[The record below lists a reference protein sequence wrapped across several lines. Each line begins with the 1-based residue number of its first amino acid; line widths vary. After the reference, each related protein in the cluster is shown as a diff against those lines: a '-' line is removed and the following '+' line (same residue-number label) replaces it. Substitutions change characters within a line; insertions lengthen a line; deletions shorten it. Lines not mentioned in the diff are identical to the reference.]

1 MKIGLALFAISI
13 MWIALLLP
21 FTHAQCPKTW
31 SSQADWDSGTKVSV
45 DTAASPGDL
54 ILASGAVDASTKL
67 LMHFNEGTGTTTAD
81 SSGNGNNGTLTSGP
95 TWTSSGV
102 FGNALHF
109 DGIDDYVRILNST
122 GLGPNVVT
130 AAAWVK
136 LDSYPGGNYGEVI
149 GKYGGSNGYLLSILP
164 NGQAQFWVGNDAVSI
179 AAYTWATTLQLN
191 TWYHVAGTYDGSAV
205 KIYLNGLLGMS
216 WNGSNALNSAAYD
229 PSLGKQ
235 LNGTMDEAV
244 IYNRALSAGEIA
256 ALYAG
261 AYASSG
267 TISLDFDSGA
277 TGTTFQQLLWNES
290 FGASAIYTRNS
301 TANEAVI
308 SGLTAEDLHFA
319 FCDGSDTRISLSD
332 TGSGSSHGAG
342 PSENW
347 VTTQR
352 TPNNNGCGAWEGANN
367 NGAEECTV
375 TCGSPVPTQREFTSD
390 SSTTLLEHF
399 NGATTGTNSG
409 YTFSTG
415 KFGQGVFADASTD
428 KISWGGALPLSG
440 TIEFWLYLAAE
451 QPAQEIIIFS
461 NKNSSGWPGIYI
473 TTGSNRKI
481 GATYSGSG
489 LVNSISSS
497 NSVPLN
503 TWTHVA
509 FGYGAGQTNKL
520 WINGVLS
527 GEGSATADMTANCGA
542 SCISYGL
549 GRIHTQGTGTG
560 ITNAYIDEL
569 RISNVRRNYTE
580 IKSRIKVADTSAGL
594 DSAAWSSYFTNS
606 PATLNASAGRYARV
620 ETTLET
626 SDTSYTPI
634 LQDLTLG
641 CTSTNQAPVASFTAS
656 TYSATTAQSI
666 TFTSTSTDA
675 DGTIAGYDWNW
686 GDSTAHGNTSSATH
700 AYSATGSYAVTLTV
714 TDNGGATSSAT
725 STISISAAPTVF
737 VGCPAHFT
745 TQADFAYGT
754 LTNTDIT
761 TSPGNILLNK
771 AIAFYDNFDD
781 GAVSGIWK
789 WQAYSN
795 ASYSETSGKMNIVAA
810 DGDISAGYGFLYI
823 DDVKGDFTAKTK
835 LDSFTY
841 CSGQT
846 ACGSRIFFLIRPK
859 VGSDWAFVGLQ
870 KSPTGTCLP
879 YCGEAYYILANDS
892 SGKSTSIQILP
903 GFSYPYYFKIA
914 RAGSGI
920 SMHYSADN
928 ITWNAL
934 SLPVGFFSSAA
945 DLQVGFAGDGR
956 GRGSFDWFD
965 LSAASIGSYASS
977 GTWLATVDAQTQKN
991 FTSLSWT
998 AEKPA
1003 NTNVKFRIR
1012 TADAQSALD
1021 SAAWSSFY
1029 TASAAD
1035 LSTYAGYSNK
1045 RFAQVEATLETTDP
1059 IATPTLN
1066 DLTLNCSAYN
1076 QAPTASASA
1085 DKYSASQGET
1095 IAFDGSA
1102 SYDTDG
1108 TIASYSWDFGDGEGA
1123 SSAAAT
1129 HIYSIAGDYAVTLTV
1144 TDNLGGTDVDSI
1156 PIKITQILSGCPGTW
1171 TTKAQ
1176 WEYGIANNVD
1186 TASSPD
1192 DVRLASSQLSG
1203 TLLLDFDATANA
1215 AFSSIAWNADKPA
1228 STSVKFR
1235 IKSANTADG
1244 LSAASWSAYYTSA
1257 PAALSNQNGRYAKI
1271 EALLETSAQ
1280 GMTPTLNDL
1289 TLYCQVLS
1297 ESSWDLSIDS
1307 FSVYP
1312 GASVTQ
1318 STAISFSAAI
1328 RNNSAANIT
1337 QPFNVGLYLGTAA
1350 GTLLQSVQIAQLQ
1363 ANSTAAIE
1371 FPLVDT
1377 SALSGDALFTLF
1389 ADNANSINEQNE
1401 NNNQQ
1406 GITVTISPPTNA
1418 PDFTIISASLSPA
1431 SVASGTAATLNATVK
1446 NMGNAAS
1453 GAVNIALYRGTSQS
1467 GVLLQTKTISELAV
1481 NESAQISFTN
1491 ISTSALS
1498 GIVSFVV
1505 YADYD
1510 VKIAE
1515 QSETN
1520 NTATAQLLIIA
1531 NLPDLIVSELVASK
1545 LLAIPG
1551 EIITLTAT
1559 IQNIGMQAVQ
1569 SAIEIGLF
1577 EKIAGAPARKD
1588 SKSISAS
1595 KLCTQDGTQVSGALC
1610 GIILAPLLKIAES
1623 FFLLFSPG
1631 NESEIMQFSIDT
1643 SGKSGTADYEVT
1655 ADSTGSIGEGD
1666 ETNNSRGITIT
1677 MSSANADLWL
1687 KSISAP
1693 KTLAKGS
1700 QAAITATIQNMGQQD
1715 AGTFNVRAY
1724 RTENGIQYDIGTA
1737 TIQGLA
1743 SGASATAQF
1752 TFNSAGLD
1760 GTITIY
1766 ITADSSNGIDE
1777 GANENNNSLTASIL
1791 VKSGE
1796 ICNNAVDDDG
1806 DALIDQDD
1814 PECIEVC
1821 GNGADDDL
1829 DGGIDEGCG
1838 EICGNGIDDNDDG
1851 EADEGCDEIAA
1862 EICGNEVDD
1871 DLDGLVDEENGLT
1884 GSACPFVFLPGK
1896 DSDGDG
1902 ITDED
1907 EVTKYH
1913 TNPEDADSDDD
1924 CVMDGQEIKY
1934 DLTDPI
1940 DMNSNMIVVDIT
1952 REVPLGEKAEIR
1964 AKHPMLGTIKNT
1976 SAEISWQ
1983 HKKVIES
1990 SDAEGLITYEPLEI
2004 ATYDV
2009 RVQVCSNK
2017 IKTQFTAVA
2026 AGATMQQF
2034 LTNIAKALFGKTI
2047 VEAPLLLILLVVL
2060 CGIAAVLTYRYSY
2073 YLFREGAES
2082 SEERKREMLARALLS
2097 VIAFILPLAV
2107 NRFVDFY
2114 AAVIIAIAEMLL
2126 IIMFGYFKGSA
2137 GLKSKAEEF

>member
-1 MKIGLALFAISI
+1 MAAIF
-13 MWIALLLP
+13 ALLLFP
-21 FTHAQCPKTW
+21 YASAQCPKTW
-31 SSQADWDSGTKVSV
+31 SSQGDWDSGTKASV
-45 DTAASPGDL
+45 DTAASTGDVV
-54 ILASGAVDASTKL
+54 LASGAADASTKL
-67 LMHFNEGTGTTTAD
+67 LMHFNEGTGTTASD
-81 SSGNGNNGTLTSGP
+81 SSGNGNNGTLTNGP

-109 DGIDDYVRILNST
+109 DGVDDHVLIPNSA

-136 LDSYPGGNYGEVI
+136 LDSYPGGSYGAVI
-149 GKYGGSNGYLLSILP
+149 GKYGGSNGYLLSIRP
-164 NGQAQFWVGNDAVSI
+164 DGQAQFWVGNDAVSI

-205 KIYLNGLLGMS
+205 KIYLNGALGMS

-229 PSLGKQ
+229 PSLGSQ
-235 LNGTMDEAV
+235 LNGTIDEAV

-256 ALYAG
+256 ALYSG

-277 TGTTFQQLLWNES
+277 AGTTFPQLLWNES
-290 FGASAIYTRNS
+290 FGASAIYARNS

-308 SGLTAEDLHFA
+308 SGLTTEDLHFA
-319 FCDGSDTRISLSD
+319 FCDGSDTRLSWSD
-332 TGSGSSHGAG
+332 TGTGSSHGAG

-347 VTTQR
+347 VSTQR

-375 TCGSPVPTQREFTSD
+375 ICASPVPTQREFTSD
-390 SSTTLLEHF
+390 PSTTLLEHF

-415 KFGQGVFADASTD
+415 KFGQGVYADNSAD
-428 KISWGGALPLSG
+428 KISWPGAPPVSG
-440 TIEFWLYLAAE
+440 TIEFWIYLTAE
-451 QPAQEIIIFS
+451 PTENRFIF
-461 NKNSSGWPGIYI
+461 N
-473 TTGSNRKI
+473 NRN
-481 GATYSGSG
+481 GSG
-489 LVNSISSS
+489 YDSIHIKLHQDRSIAFIYNASGQNVLITGGQIPINS
-497 NSVPLN
+497 
-503 TWTHVA
+503 WTHVA
-509 FGYGAGQTNKL
+509 ASYGNGQPQKL
-520 WINGVLS
+520 WIKGVLAA
-527 GEGSATADMTANCGA
+527 EGTATANHVSNCGD

-549 GRIHTQGTGTG
+549 GNHLTNPSDPETVLPG
-560 ITNAYIDEL
+560 IYNAYIDEL

-580 IKSRIKVADTSAGL
+580 IKSRIKVADSSAGL

-606 PATLNASAGRYARV
+606 PATLNASSGRYARV
-620 ETTLET
+620 EATLET
-626 SDTSYTPI
+626 SNTSYTPI
-634 LQDLTLG
+634 LQDLTLS
-641 CTSTNQAPVASFTAS
+641 CTATNQAPTASFTAS
-656 TYSATTAQSI
+656 KYSANALETI

-700 AYSATGSYAVTLTV
+700 SYSAPGTYAATLTV
-714 TDNGGATSSAT
+714 TDNLGATASAT
-725 STISISAAPTVF
+725 ATINISAAPTVF
-737 VGCPAHFT
+737 AGCPAHFT

-754 LTNTDIT
+754 LANTDIT
-761 TSPGNILLNK
+761 ASPGNILLNK

-835 LDSFTY
+835 LDSFAY
-841 CSGQT
+841 CSGQSY
-846 ACGSRIFFLIRPK
+846 CGSRISFLIRPK
-859 VGSDWAFVGLQ
+859 VGAEWAYVGLQ

-879 YCGEAYYILANDS
+879 YCGAAYYILAHDY
-892 SGKSTSIQILP
+892 SGRSVSIQVP
-903 GFSYPYYFKIA
+903 SFSYPYYFKIA

-920 SMHYSADN
+920 SMYYSADG

-934 SLPVGFFSSAA
+934 SLPAGFFSSAA

-956 GRGSFDWFD
+956 GMGSFDWFD

-977 GTWLATVDAQTQKN
+977 GTWLATVDAQAQSI
-991 FTSLSWT
+991 FSSLSWT

-1003 NTNVKFRIR
+1003 NTDVKFRIR
-1012 TADAQSALD
+1012 TADTQSALD
-1021 SAAWSSFY
+1021 SAAWSIFY

-1085 DKYSASQGET
+1085 NKYSAIQGET

-1102 SYDTDG
+1102 SYDSDG
-1108 TIASYSWDFGDGEGA
+1108 TIVSYAWDFGDGGGA
-1123 SSAAAT
+1123 GSAAAT
-1129 HIYSIAGDYAVTLTV
+1129 HIYSIAGNYTVTLTV
-1144 TDNLGGTDVDSI
+1144 TDNLGGTDSDSI
-1156 PIKITQILSGCPGTW
+1156 PITITQILSGCPGTW

-1186 TASSPD
+1186 TTSSPD
-1192 DVRLASSQLSG
+1192 DVKLASSQLSG
-1203 TLLLDFDATANA
+1203 SLQLDFDATANA
-1215 AFSSIAWNADKPA
+1215 AFSSIGWNATKPA
-1228 STSVKFR
+1228 NTNVKFR

-1244 LSAASWSAYYTSA
+1244 LATASWSAYYTSA
-1257 PAALSNQNGRYAKI
+1257 PATLSNQNGRYAKI
-1271 EALLETSAQ
+1271 EAALETTDAAT
-1280 GMTPTLNDL
+1280 TPSLHDL

-1312 GASVTQ
+1312 GASVPQ

-1337 QPFNVGLYLGTAA
+1337 QPFNVGLYLGTGA

-1363 ANSTAAIE
+1363 ANSTAAVE

-1418 PDFTIISASLSPA
+1418 PDFTISSAGFSPA

-1446 NMGNAAS
+1446 NIGNVAS

-1467 GVLLQTKTISELAV
+1467 GVLLQTKTINALAV
-1481 NESAQISFTN
+1481 NESAQISFTGV
-1491 ISTSALS
+1491 STSALS
-1498 GIVSFVV
+1498 GIVSFAV

-1510 VKIAE
+1510 VKISE

-1531 NLPDLIVSELVASK
+1531 NLPDLIVSGLVASK
-1545 LLAIPG
+1545 LLATPG

-1595 KLCTQDGTQVSGALC
+1595 RLCTQDGAQINAALC
-1610 GIILAPLLKIAES
+1610 GIAAAAAAPLLKIADS
-1623 FFLLFSPG
+1623 FSLLFSPG
-1631 NESEIMQFSIDT
+1631 NESEMVQFSVDT
-1643 SGKSGTADYEVT
+1643 SGKTGSVAYDVN
-1655 ADSTGSIGEGD
+1655 ADSTNSTAESD

-1700 QAAITATIQNMGQQD
+1700 PAAITATMQNIGQQD

-1724 RTENGIQYDIGTA
+1724 RAENGMQYDIGTV

-1752 TFNSAGLD
+1752 TFDSAGLD
-1760 GTITIY
+1760 GTVAIHVV
-1766 ITADSSNGIDE
+1766 ADSSNSVDE
-1777 GANENNNSLTASIL
+1777 GANENNNSATASIL
-1791 VKSGE
+1791 IKSGE

-1821 GNGADDDL
+1821 GDGTDNDL

-1838 EICGNGIDDNDDG
+1838 EICGNGIDDNDNG
-1851 EADEGCDEIAA
+1851 EADEGCANIVA
-1862 EICGNEVDD
+1862 EICGNSIDD

-1884 GSACPFVFLPGK
+1884 GSACPFIFLPGK
-1896 DSDGDG
+1896 DSDNDG

-1940 DMNSNMIVVDIT
+1940 DMNSNLIVVDIT
-1952 REVPLGEKAEIR
+1952 REVPIGEKAEIR

-2009 RVQVCSNK
+2009 RVQVCANR
-2017 IKTQFTAVA
+2017 IKSQFSAVA
-2026 AGATMQQF
+2026 AGLTMQQF
-2034 LTNIAKALFGKTI
+2034 LTNIAKLLFGKTI

-2073 YLFREGAES
+2073 YLFGEGAKS

-2114 AAVIIAIAEMLL
+2114 AAAIIAIAEMLL
-2126 IIMFGYFKGSA
+2126 IIMFGYFKGSMR
-2137 GLKSKAEEF
+2137 LKSAKEEF